1 MDLPK
6 RGPKRTN
13 FERENDLYR
22 TTQLYLKGK
31 TQAEIAEEL
40 EVSREQI
47 KYDIAII
54 QKRWRE
60 SGLIDMNESKQK
72 ELARIDTLERTYW
85 EAWERT
91 LEEKTKTRTEQSTS
105 GKGDKDA
112 GKTAKATIEK
122 ETLLGNPAYL
132 SGVQW
137 CISERCKILGI
148 YAPAKVAPTNPE
160 GDKPYDG
167 SVSDEQRITRLAAI
181 LNTARDRRDRQPVGD
196 GPSDLASIAGT
207 TD

>member
-1 MDLPK
+1 MAEK
-6 RGPKRTN
+6 KRTPT
-13 FERENDLYR
+13 EREYDLR
-22 TTQLYLKGK
+22 RITDMYLQGK
-31 TQAEIAEEL
+31 TQAEIGETLGLSQPQISYDLAEIR
-40 EVSREQI
+40 S
-47 KYDIAII
+47 
-54 QKRWRE
+54 RWRTDTTINLDE
-60 SGLIDMNESKQK
+60 AKQK

-105 GKGDKDA
+105 GKGDKDSG

-148 YAPAKVAPTNPE
+148 YAPAKVAPTTPDGKE
-160 GDKPYDG
+160 SYPVAIVPTGFLDKL
-167 SVSDEQRITRLAAI
+167 RA
-181 LNTARDRRDRQPVGD
+181 
-196 GPSDLASIAGT
+196 
-207 TD
+207 